1 MLANEWRTFFMRPIL
16 YLAGAGLLSI
26 IGTSWIASAAGDSA
40 GEFIALTRA
49 ALDRWG
55 KGDIQ
60 GLLDL
65 YAPDVTYFDPVQEKR
80 VDGIEAMRRIYA
92 PFAGKLKIG
101 HYEMIDPKV
110 QRYGEVAILTF
121 NLVDDVVQRPDGP
134 GNVRV
139 PWNCTQVYARI
150 QGKWKVVSEHWSF
163 IKPE

>member
-1 MLANEWRTFFMRPIL
+1 MRPIL

-65 YAPDVTYFDPVQEKR
+65 YAPDVTYFDPVQKSLIPYEYANWP
-80 VDGIEAMRRIYA
+80 EAFAAFMAADWELIGADVA
-92 PFAGKLKIG
+92 PGAWTFSFRK
-101 HYEMIDPKV
+101 
-110 QRYGEVAILTF
+110 AI
-121 NLVDDVVQRPDGP
+121 PGP
-134 GNVRV
+134 PTVLPSLPYPPIN
-139 PWNCTQVYARI
+139 P
-150 QGKWKVVSEHWSF
+150 
-163 IKPE
+163 